1 MKIEIYYESD
11 VHLTEIT
18 QPTKIKDLINN
29 ISEYLKLKN
38 EKLLLL
44 NYKREI
50 LEETY
55 LISPEKEK
63 KSQKFFLL
71 NKSKLEKENDRKEDK
86 KEDKKEEPIEKL
98 ISKVTNAKTLLEKKK
113 PEIRTNRLDF
123 MEEIHGG
130 NLGRLL
136 SMLQSLEERNL
147 MNVQMFNTGN
157 NNGNIEPNETHVN
170 TLKEMGFPEDRVRAA
185 LIRTRNNINRATDIL
200 IEEMDQ
206 L

>member
-123 MEEIHGG
+123 MEEMHGG
-130 NLGRLL
+130 NLARLL
-136 SMLQSLEERNL
+136 SMLRSLEERNL
-147 MNVQMFNTGN
+147 INVQMFNTGN

-200 IEEMDQ
+200 ISEMDEI
-206 L
+206 